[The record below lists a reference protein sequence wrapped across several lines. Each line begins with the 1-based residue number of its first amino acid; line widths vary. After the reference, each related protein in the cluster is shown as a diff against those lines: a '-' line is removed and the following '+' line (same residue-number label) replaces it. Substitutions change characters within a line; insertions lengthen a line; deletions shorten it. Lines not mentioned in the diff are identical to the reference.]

1 MAICGNGQK
10 MSCSRSLL
18 TFLMAYLTWVR
29 WGWGWYWDLAQK
41 KVSLLRDYFSFLQFP
56 LSEGDT
62 RPITI
67 GHGLSWSNH
76 LDAGSNAIRVF

>member
-29 WGWGWYWDLAQK
+29 WGWWWDSAQK
-41 KVSLLRDYFSFLQFP
+41 KVGFLRDYFNFLQFP

-62 RPITI
+62 RPVTI

-76 LDAGSNAIRVF
+76 LDAGSNDTRVF